1 MVSGRPRKAAGRE
14 GAPACASSRYLRRG
28 SVSLS
33 EESLFREVDEEIRR
47 EQLKALWDR
56 FGTYI
61 VAACVA
67 VILGVAAFKGWQYW
81 QHRQALEAGQAYLA
95 AVQLAEQGNA
105 EAASAAFA
113 KLAESGDS
121 GYATLARLQEAAF
134 LASNGE
140 TDKAVAI
147 FDEVAAQERTTP
159 VLASLARV
167 RAGLLLVDSAPVEEL
182 RKRVGD
188 LDVEG
193 NPWRNEAREVL
204 ALGAYRASDLETA
217 DKLFNEILADPRA
230 PFGLRQRAQIMLAL
244 IAPKI
249 GGQGAGA
256 SGEETASDEDA
267 AAGDAASQ

>member
-1 MVSGRPRKAAGRE
+1 M
-14 GAPACASSRYLRRG
+14 
-28 SVSLS
+28 S

-134 LASNGE
+134 LASKGE

-147 FDEVAAQERTTP
+147 FDEVAAQEGTTP
-159 VLASLARV
+159 VLANLARV

-182 RKRVGD
+182 RNRVGD

-249 GGQGAGA
+249 GGQSAGA